1 MEKDGKLI
9 LVPWDFSPM
18 AEYALVHG
26 IKIARN
32 VDNEIEILHIV
43 KSGTKAQ
50 DKEKAAVRLEEV
62 ASKTEKEYGIRPRTL
77 IREGS
82 IFSEISDYAT
92 DKGAN
97 LVIMGTHGIKGIQ
110 KITGSYALRV
120 IVGSKVPYLVIQDK
134 PRDMEKYHN
143 VVFPIDFRVE
153 NKEKLYMAIYMGKY
167 FESKVHIL
175 KEAVTDRSLLKKI
188 NVNLNFAM
196 KFLLQN
202 NIDYEL
208 HEAKKDLTFAK
219 ETVRFAEEINADL
232 IMVMTTKN
240 ITIGDYLFGATEQQ
254 IIANPHKIP
263 VLCVNPK
270 ANFAKVAQYMYG

>member
-62 ASKTEKEYGIRPRTL
+62 ASRTEKEYGIRPRTL